1 MSTLPTPTSA
11 SLYQIPSASAS
22 SSRRTSLDTNTR
34 SSTVGSPALQPWTG
48 PPANQPLQ
56 ARRNRAALRDY
67 YGLKD
72 APAQHPGKSKEKEDT
87 QVALSGETQVSTS
100 ELDAP
105 ELDAQAYVKGVLEH
119 EGLEGVLRTEG
130 GLVGEIKSLD
140 GDRKALVY
148 DNYSKLITA
157 TDTIRRMRANMDPLA
172 PTTSTLA
179 PAISHIAGTAEGLA
193 VMMKE
198 NVASHRVKDNRDRSP
213 TDKEKGAK
221 TLSAGSSA
229 NKKDKR
235 EGDLATVKWVT
246 TASIRYRDLIG
257 RGEEEAAQQ
266 DWADVKRLLEKW
278 RGKSVAGTQ
287 EVFRECEAALRTTI
301 SD

>member
-11 SLYQIPSASAS
+11 SLYQMPSASAS
-22 SSRRTSLDTNTR
+22 SSRRTSLDTNAR
-34 SSTVGSPALQPWTG
+34 SSTVSSPALQPTTA
-48 PPANQPLQ
+48 PTTSQPSQ

-87 QVALSGETQVSTS
+87 HVAAGGETQVSTS
-100 ELDAP
+100 ELDASDF
-105 ELDAQAYVKGVLEH
+105 DAQNYVKGVLEH

-198 NVASHRVKDNRDRSP
+198 NAASHGIGEDGDKPSTNSKEMKDKN
-213 TDKEKGAK
+213 
-221 TLSAGSSA
+221 AGSLSVE
-229 NKKDKR
+229 KERK

-246 TASIRYRDLIG
+246 TASTRYRHLID

-266 DWADVKRLLEKW
+266 DWADVKPLLEKW
-278 RGKSVAGTQ
+278 KSKGVAGTQ
-287 EVFRECEAALRTTI
+287 EVFKDCEAALGLI
-301 SD
+301 ASA

>member
-34 SSTVGSPALQPWTG
+34 SSTVGSPALQPTTV
-48 PPANQPLQ
+48 PTTSQPLQ

-72 APAQHPGKSKEKEDT
+72 APAQYSGKSKEKDDT
-87 QVALSGETQVSTS
+87 HVALAGETQVSTS

-105 ELDAQAYVKGVLEH
+105 DFDAQNYVKGILEH

-198 NVASHRVKDNRDRSP
+198 NAASHGIGEDG
-213 TDKEKGAK
+213 DKLNTNTKQTRNAN
-221 TLSAGSSA
+221 AGSLGA
-229 NKKDKR
+229 GKERK
-235 EGDLATVKWVT
+235 EGDLATVRWVT
-246 TASIRYRDLIG
+246 TASARYRHLIDT
-257 RGEEEAAQQ
+257 GEEEVAQQ
-266 DWADVKRLLEKW
+266 DWVDVKRLLEKW
-278 RGKSVAGTQ
+278 KSKGVAGTQ
-287 EVFRECEAALRTTI
+287 EVFKDCEAALGI
-301 SD
+301 AASA